1 MRFPDL
7 GHNGPYCHRA
17 DPVQTILW
25 RVVVYESPK
34 VARFGTFREL
44 TKVGFSQGDDGI
56 TIHGIPG
63 TGCAINTGSGADV
76 NCPRS

>member
-1 MRFPDL
+1 M
-7 GHNGPYCHRA
+7 
-17 DPVQTILW
+17 
-25 RVVVYESPK
+25 YEKPK

-63 TGCAINTGSGADV
+63 TGCAINPGAGPDV
-76 NCPRS
+76 VCPRS